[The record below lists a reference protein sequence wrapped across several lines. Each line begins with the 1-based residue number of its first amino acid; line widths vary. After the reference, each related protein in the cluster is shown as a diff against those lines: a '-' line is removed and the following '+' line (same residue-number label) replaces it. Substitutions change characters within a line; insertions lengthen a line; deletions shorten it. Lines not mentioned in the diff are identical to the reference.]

1 MNAPF
6 TPEQWQALN
15 AARLEDRYDLRTGRA
30 WLSGIHALVRLPMN
44 QRMHDERAGLNTAG
58 FISGYRGSPLGS
70 LDQSLWK
77 ASAQLAAHHVVFRP
91 GVNED
96 LAATAV
102 WGTQQVNLFPG
113 ARYDGVFGMWY
124 GKGPGVDR
132 CGDVFK
138 HANAAGTAL
147 LGGVL
152 AVVGDDH
159 PAKSSTLPHQSDHIL
174 KACMMPV
181 LFPSTVQEI
190 LDFGMLGWAMS
201 RYAGIWVGL
210 KCITDIVEASATIEV
225 DPDRTRIVLP
235 EDFILPPDGLNI
247 RLGDT
252 PLAQEARLLDY
263 KLYAALA
270 FARANKLSHQCWHV
284 PDGEARMGLVTSG
297 KAHLDTLQALADLGL
312 SPQVCQRIGLRLLKV
327 GMVWPMESASL
338 QTFAENL
345 DDILVIEEKR
355 QVLEYQIKEEL
366 FGWMGRGKKIPRVS
380 GKFDEQDGG
389 EWALP
394 QGRWLLPAHY
404 EFSPAIV
411 ARAIGTRLL
420 RFTLP
425 DDVRAGIESRLAW
438 IDARNRELAQPRV
451 VTERKPWFCSG
462 CPHNTST
469 RIPEGSRGL
478 AGIGCHYMVRWM
490 GRNTEV
496 FTQMGG
502 EGVPWIGQSPF
513 TSEEHVFANLG
524 DGTYF
529 HSGLLA
535 VRAAVAA
542 KVNMTY
548 KILFNDAVAMTGGQP
563 VDGPLTVP
571 MIARQVAAE
580 GVGKV
585 VVVTDDPGKYKDVT
599 DLPAGVEVLHRDELD
614 HVQIGLRSFPGV
626 SVLVYDQTCATEKR
640 RRRKRGAYPD
650 PARRVI
656 INDRVCEGCGDC
668 SQKSNCLSVEPLE
681 TEFGRKRVINQS
693 SCNKDFSCLNGFCP
707 SFVTVEGGKLRAPR
721 RAEGSGLDP
730 ASIPSPAVPAVPAP
744 DGAYGIFVAGVG
756 GTGVVTIGQLLGV
769 AGHVE
774 GKSVS
779 VLDMAGLAQKGGA
792 VYSHAI
798 IAQGGE
804 AIRNTRIAM
813 GDADL
818 VLCGDLVV
826 GSSPEALARMRP
838 GRTRAL
844 LNSDVTPTA
853 AFIGNPDWCMPG
865 ADLRHDI
872 DKACGAG
879 RVESVD
885 ATELAVRL
893 LGDAVYANPIMIGFA
908 WQKGWIPLQ
917 RESLERAITLN
928 DVQVEKNLEAFQ
940 WGRRAAHDPG
950 WLSRLLHPGR
960 DSNAPAPGQSTVIE
974 FRRGGGELEQLRE
987 HRAAELRKYQNAAYG
1002 GRYTAFVDRVAASER
1017 TATGTTRLASA
1028 VARYLYKLMAYK
1040 DEFEVARLYSDG
1052 EFLKSIASKFEGDW
1066 SLRFYLAPPLLARKD
1081 DRGHLVKRP
1090 YGASAL
1096 KAFKIL
1102 AALRGLRGTW
1112 FDPFGRTAER
1122 RAERALIGEYCQTI
1136 ENLLPRL
1143 SNATLEAAVRVAS
1156 VPEEIRGYGHV
1167 KEASMVKAAA
1177 LRIRCLE
1184 DFDTACHRPSSDEA
1198 A

>member
-1 MNAPF
+1 M
-6 TPEQWQALN
+6 
-15 AARLEDRYDLRTGRA
+15 
-30 WLSGIHALVRLPMN
+30 
-44 QRMHDERAGLNTAG
+44 
-58 FISGYRGSPLGS
+58 
-70 LDQSLWK
+70 
-77 ASAQLAAHHVVFRP
+77 
-91 GVNED
+91 
-96 LAATAV
+96 
-102 WGTQQVNLFPG
+102 
-113 ARYDGVFGMWY
+113 
-124 GKGPGVDR
+124 
-132 CGDVFK
+132 
-138 HANAAGTAL
+138 
-147 LGGVL
+147 
-152 AVVGDDH
+152 
-159 PAKSSTLPHQSDHIL
+159 
-174 KACMMPV
+174 
-181 LFPSTVQEI
+181 
-190 LDFGMLGWAMS
+190 
-201 RYAGIWVGL
+201 
-210 KCITDIVEASATIEV
+210 
-225 DPDRTRIVLP
+225 
-235 EDFILPPDGLNI
+235 
-247 RLGDT
+247 
-252 PLAQEARLLDY
+252 
-263 KLYAALA
+263 
-270 FARANKLSHQCWHV
+270 
-284 PDGEARMGLVTSG
+284 
-297 KAHLDTLQALADLGL
+297 
-312 SPQVCQRIGLRLLKV
+312 
-327 GMVWPMESASL
+327 
-338 QTFAENL
+338 
-345 DDILVIEEKR
+345 
-355 QVLEYQIKEEL
+355 
-366 FGWMGRGKKIPRVS
+366 
-380 GKFDEQDGG
+380 
-389 EWALP
+389 
-394 QGRWLLPAHY
+394 
-404 EFSPAIV
+404 
-411 ARAIGTRLL
+411 
-420 RFTLP
+420 
-425 DDVRAGIESRLAW
+425 
-438 IDARNRELAQPRV
+438 
-451 VTERKPWFCSG
+451 
-462 CPHNTST
+462 
-469 RIPEGSRGL
+469 
-478 AGIGCHYMVRWM
+478 
-490 GRNTEV
+490 
-496 FTQMGG
+496 
-502 EGVPWIGQSPF
+502 
-513 TSEEHVFANLG
+513 
-524 DGTYF
+524 
-529 HSGLLA
+529 
-535 VRAAVAA
+535 
-542 KVNMTY
+542 
-548 KILFNDAVAMTGGQP
+548 
-563 VDGPLTVP
+563 
-571 MIARQVAAE
+571 
-580 GVGKV
+580 
-585 VVVTDDPGKYKDVT
+585 
-599 DLPAGVEVLHRDELD
+599 HRDELD
-614 HVQIGLRSFPGV
+614 RVQIGLRSFPGV

-656 INDRVCEGCGDC
+656 INDQVCEGCGDC

-693 SCNKDFSCLNGFCP
+693 SCNKDFSCLNGFCQ

-730 ASIPSPAVPAVPAP
+730 ASIPSPAVPAVPAL

-769 AGHVE
+769 AAHVE

-928 DVQVEKNLEAFQ
+928 DVQVEKNLEAFH

-960 DSNAPAPGQSTVIE
+960 ETDAPAPGQSTVIE
-974 FRRGGGELEQLRE
+974 FRRSGGDLEQLRD
-987 HRAAELRKYQNAAYG
+987 HRAAELRKYQNAAYAR
-1002 GRYTAFVDRVAASER
+1002 RYEEFVDRVATTER
-1017 TATGTTRLASA
+1017 TATGTTRLATA